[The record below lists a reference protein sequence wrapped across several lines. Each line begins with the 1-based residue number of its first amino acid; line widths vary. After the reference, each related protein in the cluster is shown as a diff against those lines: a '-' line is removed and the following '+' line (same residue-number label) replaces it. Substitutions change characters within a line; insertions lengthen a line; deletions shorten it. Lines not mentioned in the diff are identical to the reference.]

1 MGIIAVQSPAARGRA
16 GSLVG
21 GDVTGLGTA
30 RHGNG
35 HQMQGQHTAAEGIS
49 IATTQGGPTVV
60 LFDSLRFIPSFVPI
74 RSVPAAARRS
84 TIINNTMLH
93 TMPNGVYVCC
103 VLCGSVV
110 P

>member
-1 MGIIAVQSPAARGRA
+1 M
-16 GSLVG
+16 
-21 GDVTGLGTA
+21 TGLGA
-30 RHGNG
+30 ACHGNG

-49 IATTQGGPTVV
+49 IATARSGPTVV
-60 LFDSLRFIPSFVPI
+60 LFDYLRFIHSFVPI

-93 TMPNGVYVCC
+93 TMTNGVYVCC

-110 P
+110 L